1 MIVGN
6 IILGIGITL
15 FRNVGFGVDPFTSMT
30 IAISSKVSLQLG
42 IFQMCLNIGLFAIL
56 FSLIKKLIGLGT
68 IINMLFLGYMIQIFS
83 FLYSE
88 FLIAPST
95 LLGKLILLVIALFLF
110 KVAHLEKIMFYLFI
124 IGNILYY
131 LSGIILAYIF
141 KDNRAFCKYL
151 CPVTIF
157 LKPMSY
163 FSLLRVHFDKTKC
176 INCKKCLKVCP
187 MNVEVNNDS
196 RKRKNATECILC
208 YECVKACPSKALH

>member
-1 MIVGN
+1 MKNKRLFVMIVGN

-95 LLGKLILLVIALFLF
+95 LLGKLILLVIALL
-110 KVAHLEKIMFYLFI
+110 VQV
-124 IGNILYY
+124 IGMSLYITADLGIAPY
-131 LSGIILAYIF
+131 DCLPIILSEKTRFEFGTLRVFCDTICVIIAIIFGGSIGISTVIIAFGTGPLAQFFNKYFENKIF
-141 KDNRAFCKYL
+141 KN
-151 CPVTIF
+151 
-157 LKPMSY
+157 
-163 FSLLRVHFDKTKC
+163 
-176 INCKKCLKVCP
+176 KV
-187 MNVEVNNDS
+187 NVKETVD
-196 RKRKNATECILC
+196 RF
-208 YECVKACPSKALH
+208 V